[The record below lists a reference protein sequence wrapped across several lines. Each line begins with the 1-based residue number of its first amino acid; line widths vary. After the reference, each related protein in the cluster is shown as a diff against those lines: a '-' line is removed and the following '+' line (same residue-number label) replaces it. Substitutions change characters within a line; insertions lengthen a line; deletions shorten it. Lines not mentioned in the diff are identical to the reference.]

1 MFLQGIAFVVTLPE
15 DVTPAHGNLRT
26 LAAGRGGFI
35 RKTVLV
41 AATAGVMMIGAA
53 ALGGMSRRFAVIDD
67 SMRPTFEP
75 DDWLIAQ
82 RRHRIPK
89 RDDVVVFTHP
99 SYPDR
104 FILKRVIGLT
114 GERVSSSNGQI
125 CIDRHVL
132 ADPWADGPMCTDSD
146 DVVPDGTV
154 WVLGDNRC
162 GSSVDSRVL
171 GAIPIDDVGWKVVA
185 RYWPPS
191 RAARM

>member
-1 MFLQGIAFVVTLPE
+1 MGYF
-15 DVTPAHGNLRT
+15 RT
-26 LAAGRGGFI
+26 LRSGRGGHI
-35 RKTVLV
+35 RKRGLV
-41 AATAGVMMIGAA
+41 AATAGVTMIGAA
-53 ALGGMSRRFAVIDD
+53 ALGGISRRFAVVDD

-82 RRHRIPK
+82 RRRGIPV
-89 RDDVVVFTHP
+89 RGDVVVFTHP

-104 FILKRVIGLT
+104 FILKRVIGLA

-125 CIDRHVL
+125 CIDRQVL

-146 DVVPDGTV
+146 DTVDIGSV
-154 WVLGDNRC
+154 WVLGDHRC

-171 GAIPIDDVGWKVVA
+171 GPIPIKDIGWKVVA

-191 RAARM
+191 RAARI